1 MNNGD
6 QPNLSEQQEHQAQEA
21 SACIQGIVMQI
32 RTVFKRGLTSDDRI
46 VLSFSC
52 PAVASKIKDDKN
64 PIIKITRGAVVDDD
78 DDDDDDDSGD
88 EDSNGDY
95 DTYSEPPATDKPFV
109 AFSKILRPDGPCL
122 LSQGQAEDS
131 CRTTR

>member
-52 PAVASKIKDDKN
+52 PAVASKIKDDINPNSKN
-64 PIIKITRGAVVDDD
+64 TSSALVD

-109 AFSKILRPDGPCL
+109 AFYKILRPDGPCL